1 MDKTTNAVDLY
12 AYAVGYYDGRAFG
25 VDNCPFEED
34 CMRQSYKRGY
44 ETGVTDY
51 CLSIEDQAY

>member
-1 MDKTTNAVDLY
+1 MNQTTNAVDLY

-51 CLSIEDQAY
+51 CLSIEE